1 MRSVCAPFSTSLA
14 LLRAIQIWILRK
26 RTQRSRAAPAYLAQ
40 HNRGRSESFERQ
52 TRMNDPKLLSESGND
67 LSSIGKE
74 RNSIADSLQY
84 CASSVRPNSWFSA
97 SVRAETITST
107 PSRRAVAMSSG
118 SQSQPLGLGKIARRQ
133 EPASIQ

>member
-1 MRSVCAPFSTSLA
+1 MAMLFPRFTHSFSELMNA
-14 LLRAIQIWILRK
+14 
-26 RTQRSRAAPAYLAQ
+26 SR
-40 HNRGRSESFERQ
+40 
-52 TRMNDPKLLSESGND
+52 LLSESGND

-84 CASSVRPNSWFSA
+84 FASSLRPNSWFSA

-107 PSRRAVAMSSG
+107 PSRRAAAMSSG

-133 EPASIQ
+133 EPASIQYGFIRGLIFPNKQDSQSDTWFNFLTTWGM